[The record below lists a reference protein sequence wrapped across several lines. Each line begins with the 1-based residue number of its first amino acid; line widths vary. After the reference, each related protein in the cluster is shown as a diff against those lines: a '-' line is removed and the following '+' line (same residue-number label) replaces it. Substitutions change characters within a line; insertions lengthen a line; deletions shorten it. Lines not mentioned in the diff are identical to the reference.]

1 MTRFTL
7 LLIIS
12 LAISYISDISASE
25 MSCSRFS
32 YFCSTNQDT
41 TDVQKLYNGR
51 AWRNLYPKVI
61 GDQYLFT
68 KDFIPGTVTIDGQL
82 FSKMSVKYDIFNDEI
97 LTITNR
103 GIIIQLNKEMI
114 DKFSFTFNNGSYNF
128 RRFDADSVNSL
139 SGYVNI
145 LCDGKISLYV
155 KYRKEL
161 LLLAVEHKFD
171 MFQEIHRIYVEKD
184 DKIFLISSKR
194 DLLNTL
200 SDNKQQ
206 IKSFIR
212 SRKLV
217 VRKKDPWS
225 FIPVIEYCNTLA
237 L

>member
-1 MTRFTL
+1 MTRIIL

-12 LAISYISDISASE
+12 LISYISDISASE
-25 MSCSRFS
+25 ISGTGSS
-32 YFCSTNQDT
+32 YFCTDNQDT
-41 TDVQKLYNGR
+41 IDVQKLYNGR

-68 KDFIPGTVTIDGQL
+68 KEFMPGTVTIDGQL
-82 FSKMSVKYDIFNDEI
+82 FDISIKYDIFNDEI
-97 LTITNR
+97 LTINNR

-128 RRFDADSVNSL
+128 RRFNADSINSL
-139 SGYVNI
+139 SGYVNV

-155 KYRKEL
+155 KYRKEM

-171 MFQEIHRIYVEKD
+171 MFQEVHRVYLEKD
-184 DKIFLISSKR
+184 GKIFLISSKR
-194 DLLNTL
+194 DLMNTL
-200 SDNKQQ
+200 IDNKQQ

-212 SRKLV
+212 SKKLI